1 MPSRRVAHH
10 HPAIF
15 QRAQPF
21 KYHGPLMKRTSASDS
36 IREKFEAA
44 LDRLI
49 EQVKR
54 DRSILAAILCGSLSH
69 DRVWEKSDIDLIL
82 VTIDDK
88 SFKSDTSAISLYA
101 DDLNVHAF
109 LIARTRFR
117 QTVEGSVHNSFMH
130 SLLAKG
136 KLLYTHDD
144 SLEALCRRLADIGER
159 DTRLQMLAAA
169 TSALP
174 AIYKARKWLVTR
186 GDLDYAALWILY
198 ASTPLAKIEVMSH
211 GLLADR
217 EVIPQALQ
225 LNPRFFQVVY
235 TEMLNSKKTRKN
247 VEAALDAIDSYLSA
261 RIDLFNPIQEYLRE
275 VGEARSC
282 SDIEHHF
289 ERNFGIEGVT
299 TACEFLADRGLI
311 GKASIAAKL
320 TKRSNVELQ
329 ELAFVDFGEPEA
341 LRGKDEF

>member
-1 MPSRRVAHH
+1 
-10 HPAIF
+10 
-15 QRAQPF
+15 
-21 KYHGPLMKRTSASDS
+21 MKRTSQSGATDS
-36 IREKFEAA
+36 IREKFQAA
-44 LDRLI
+44 LDRLV
-49 EQVKR
+49 EQLKR

-88 SFKSDTSAISLYA
+88 LFKNECSAISLYA
-101 DDLNVHAF
+101 DDLNVHSF
-109 LIARTRFR
+109 LIPRTQFR

-169 TSALP
+169 TNALP

-198 ASTPLAKIEVMSH
+198 ATTPLAKIEVMSR

-247 VEAALDAIDSYLSA
+247 VEAALDAIDSYLSG
-261 RIDLFNPIQEYLRE
+261 RMDLFDPILEHLRD

-289 ERNFGIEGVT
+289 ERSFGIEGVT
-299 TACEFLADRGLI
+299 TACEFLADRGVI
-311 GKASIAAKL
+311 GKASIAAKV
-320 TKRSNVELQ
+320 TKRSNVEVQ
-329 ELAFVDFGEPEA
+329 ELAFVYFGEP
-341 LRGKDEF
+341 G

>member
-1 MPSRRVAHH
+1 
-10 HPAIF
+10 
-15 QRAQPF
+15 
-21 KYHGPLMKRTSASDS
+21 MKRTSQGGAPDS
-36 IREKFEAA
+36 IRERFEAA
-44 LDRLI
+44 LGLMV
-49 EQVKR
+49 EQLKR

-82 VTIDDK
+82 VAIDDK
-88 SFKSDTSAISLYA
+88 SFKNESCAISLYA
-101 DDLNVHAF
+101 DGLNVHAF
-109 LIARTRFR
+109 LIPRTQFR

-198 ASTPLAKIEVMSH
+198 AATPLAKIEVMSR

-217 EVIPQALQ
+217 EVLPQALQ
-225 LNPRFFQVVY
+225 LNPNFFQVVY
-235 TEMLNSKKTRKN
+235 TEVLNSKKTRKN
-247 VEAALDAIDSYLSA
+247 VEAALDAIDSYLSG
-261 RIDLFNPIQEYLRE
+261 RLDLFEPIVEYLRE

-311 GKASIAAKL
+311 GKASIATKL
-320 TKRSNVELQ
+320 TKRSNLEVQ
-329 ELAFVDFGEPEA
+329 ELAFVYFGEPP
-341 LRGKDEF
+341 LV

>member
-1 MPSRRVAHH
+1 ML
-10 HPAIF
+10 
-15 QRAQPF
+15 
-21 KYHGPLMKRTSASDS
+21 KYHDPLMKRTSHDGATDS

-44 LDRLI
+44 LERLV
-49 EQVKR
+49 EQLKR

-88 SFKSDTSAISLYA
+88 SFKNESSAISLYA

-109 LIARTRFR
+109 LIPRAQFR

-144 SLEALCRRLADIGER
+144 SLDALCRRLADIGER
-159 DTRLQMLAAA
+159 DTRLQMLSAA
-169 TSALP
+169 TNALP

-198 ASTPLAKIEVMSH
+198 AATPLAKIEVMSR

-225 LNPRFFQVVY
+225 LNPRFFRVVY
-235 TEMLNSKKTRKN
+235 TELLNSKKTRKN
-247 VEAALDAIDSYLSA
+247 VEGALDAIDVYLSG
-261 RIDLFNPIQEYLRE
+261 RMDLFEPILEHLRE

-289 ERNFGIEGVT
+289 ERNFGIEGIT

-311 GKASIAAKL
+311 GKASIAAKV
-320 TKRSNVELQ
+320 TKRSNVEVQ
-329 ELAFVDFGEPEA
+329 ELAFVYFGEPA
-341 LRGKDEF
+341 DFPS

>member
-1 MPSRRVAHH
+1 
-10 HPAIF
+10 
-15 QRAQPF
+15 
-21 KYHGPLMKRTSASDS
+21 MKRTSATAS

-69 DRVWEKSDIDLIL
+69 DRVWEKSDIDLVL

-88 SFKSDTSAISLYA
+88 LFKSDDCAISLYA

-109 LIARTRFR
+109 LLPRAQFRRTI
-117 QTVEGSVHNSFMH
+117 EGSLHNSFMH

-144 SLEALCRRLADIGER
+144 SLEALYRGLANIGER
-159 DTRLQMLAAA
+159 DTRLQILAAA

-186 GDLDYAALWILY
+186 GDIDYAALWILY
-198 ASTPLAKIEVMSH
+198 AATPLAKIEVMSR

-225 LNPRFFQVVY
+225 LNPKFFQVVY

-247 VEAALDAIDSYLSA
+247 VEAALDAIDSYLSG
-261 RIDLFNPIQEYLRE
+261 RMDLFDAIREHLRE

-282 SDIEHHF
+282 SDIEYYF

-311 GKASIAAKL
+311 GKASIATKL
-320 TKRSNVELQ
+320 TKRSNIEVQ
-329 ELAFVDFGEPEA
+329 ELAFVHFGEPT
-341 LRGKDEF
+341 DQF

>member
-1 MPSRRVAHH
+1 
-10 HPAIF
+10 
-15 QRAQPF
+15 
-21 KYHGPLMKRTSASDS
+21 MKR

-44 LDRLI
+44 LDGLV
-49 EQVKR
+49 EQLKH

-88 SFKSDTSAISLYA
+88 LFKECSAISLYA

-109 LIARTRFR
+109 LIPRAQFR
-117 QTVEGSVHNSFMH
+117 KTIEGSVHNSFMH

-144 SLEALCRRLADIGER
+144 SLEGLCRRLAHIGGR
-159 DTRLQMLAAA
+159 DTRLQMLEAA

-198 ASTPLAKIEVMSH
+198 AATPLAKIEVMSR

-225 LNPRFFQVVY
+225 LNPGFFQVVY

-247 VEAALDAIDSYLSA
+247 VEAALEAIDSFLSG
-261 RIDLFNPIQEYLRE
+261 RMDLFDPILEHLRE

-282 SDIEHHF
+282 SEIENHF
-289 ERNFGIEGVT
+289 ERNFGIEGIT
-299 TACEFLADRGLI
+299 TACEFLADRGAI
-311 GKASIAAKL
+311 GKASIAAKV
-320 TKRSNVELQ
+320 TKRSNVEVQ
-329 ELAFVDFGEPEA
+329 ELAFVFFGESN
-341 LRGKDEF
+341 

>member
-1 MPSRRVAHH
+1 
-10 HPAIF
+10 
-15 QRAQPF
+15 
-21 KYHGPLMKRTSASDS
+21 MKRTSATDA
-36 IREKFEAA
+36 IRERFEAA
-44 LDRLI
+44 LDRLV
-49 EQVKR
+49 EQLKR
-54 DRSILAAILCGSLSH
+54 DRSVLAAVLCGSLSH

-88 SFKSDTSAISLYA
+88 SFKNECSAISLYA

-109 LIARTRFR
+109 LIPRTQFR

-144 SLEALCRRLADIGER
+144 SLEALCRRLTDIGER
-159 DTRLQMLAAA
+159 DTRLQMLSAA
-169 TSALP
+169 TNALP

-198 ASTPLAKIEVMSH
+198 AATPLAKIEVMSR

-247 VEAALDAIDSYLSA
+247 VEGALDAIDVYLSG
-261 RIDLFNPIQEYLRE
+261 RMDLFEPILEYLRE

-289 ERNFGIEGVT
+289 ERNFGIEGIT

-311 GKASIAAKL
+311 GKASLAAKV
-320 TKRSNVELQ
+320 TKRSNVEVQ
-329 ELAFVDFGEPEA
+329 ELAFVYFGEPPGS
-341 LRGKDEF
+341 LLN

>member
-1 MPSRRVAHH
+1 
-10 HPAIF
+10 
-15 QRAQPF
+15 
-21 KYHGPLMKRTSASDS
+21 MKRTSATDS
-36 IREKFEAA
+36 IREKFEGA
-44 LDRLI
+44 LDRLV
-49 EQVKR
+49 EQLKR
-54 DRSILAAILCGSLSH
+54 DRSILAAILCGSLAH
-69 DRVWEKSDIDLIL
+69 DRVWEKSDIDLVL

-88 SFKSDTSAISLYA
+88 PYKNECSSLSLYA

-109 LIARTRFR
+109 VIPRAQFR
-117 QTVEGSVHNSFMH
+117 RTVEGSLHNSFMH

-144 SLEALCRRLADIGER
+144 SLEALCRRLVEIGER
-159 DTRLQMLAAA
+159 DTRLQLFAAA

-198 ASTPLAKIEVMSH
+198 AATPLAKIEVMSH

-217 EVIPQALQ
+217 EVIPQALH
-225 LNPRFFQVVY
+225 LNPGFFRDVY

-247 VEAALDAIDSYLSA
+247 VEAALDVIDAYLSGHM
-261 RIDLFNPIQEYLRE
+261 DVFEPIVEHLRE

-320 TKRSNVELQ
+320 TKRSNVEVQ
-329 ELAFVDFGEPEA
+329 ELAFVYFGEPP
-341 LRGKDEF
+341 DEF

>member
-1 MPSRRVAHH
+1 
-10 HPAIF
+10 
-15 QRAQPF
+15 
-21 KYHGPLMKRTSASDS
+21 MKRTSATDP

-44 LDRLI
+44 LDRLV
-49 EQVKR
+49 EQLKR

-88 SFKSDTSAISLYA
+88 SFKNESSAISLYA

-109 LIARTRFR
+109 LIPRAQFR

-144 SLEALCRRLADIGER
+144 SLETLCRRLADIGER

-169 TSALP
+169 TNALP

-198 ASTPLAKIEVMSH
+198 ASTPLAKIEVMSR

-225 LNPRFFQVVY
+225 LNPKFFQVVY

-247 VEAALDAIDSYLSA
+247 VEAALDAIDSYLSG
-261 RIDLFNPIQEYLRE
+261 RMDLFDPILEHLRE

-289 ERNFGIEGVT
+289 KRNFGIEGVT

-311 GKASIAAKL
+311 GKASIAAKV
-320 TKRSNVELQ
+320 TKRSNVEVQ
-329 ELAFVDFGEPEA
+329 ELAFVYFGEPTN
-341 LRGKDEF
+341 DTIPPNCS

>member
-1 MPSRRVAHH
+1 MR
-10 HPAIF
+10 
-15 QRAQPF
+15 
-21 KYHGPLMKRTSASDS
+21 RTSPGRDIES

-44 LDRLI
+44 LERLV
-49 EQVKR
+49 EQVKG

-69 DRVWEKSDIDLIL
+69 DKVWEKSDIDLIL

-88 SFKSDTSAISLYA
+88 SFKNEHSAISLYA
-101 DDLNVHAF
+101 DDVNVHAF
-109 LIARTRFR
+109 LIPRTQFR

-144 SLEALCRRLADIGER
+144 SLEALCRRLTDIGER

-169 TSALP
+169 TTALP
-174 AIYKARKWLVTR
+174 AIYKARKFLITR

-198 ASTPLAKIEVMSH
+198 AATPLAKIEVMSR

-217 EVIPQALQ
+217 EVLPQALK
-225 LNPRFFQVVY
+225 LNPRFFRVVY
-235 TEMLNSKKTRKN
+235 TKMLNLKKTKES
-247 VEAALDAIDSYLSA
+247 VVDALFAIDLYLNS
-261 RIDLFNPIQEYLRE
+261 RLDLFNPIVEHLRE
-275 VGEARSC
+275 VGEARTA

-289 ERNFGIEGVT
+289 ERNFGIHGVT

-320 TKRSNVELQ
+320 TKRSNLEVQ
-329 ELAFVDFGEPEA
+329 ELAFVYFGEP
-341 LRGKDEF
+341 DELTS

>member
-1 MPSRRVAHH
+1 
-10 HPAIF
+10 
-15 QRAQPF
+15 
-21 KYHGPLMKRTSASDS
+21 MKRTLRGGASES

-49 EQVKR
+49 EQVKQ

-82 VTIDDK
+82 VTVDDK
-88 SFKSDTSAISLYA
+88 PFGNECPSFSLYA

-109 LIARTRFR
+109 LIPRAQFR
-117 QTVEGSVHNSFMH
+117 RTVEGSVHNSFMH

-144 SLEALCRRLADIGER
+144 SLEMLCRRLADIGKR

-186 GDLDYAALWILY
+186 GDFDYAALWILY
-198 ASTPLAKIEVMSH
+198 ASTPLAKMEVMSH

-217 EVIPQALQ
+217 EVIPQARQ
-225 LNPRFFQVVY
+225 LNPGFFHVVY

-247 VEAALDAIDSYLSA
+247 VEAALDAIDAYLSG
-261 RIDLFNPIQEYLRE
+261 RMDVFEPIVEHLRE

-282 SDIEHHF
+282 SDIEYYF
-289 ERNFGIEGVT
+289 ERNFGIEEVT

-320 TKRSNVELQ
+320 TKRSNIEVQ
-329 ELAFVDFGEPEA
+329 ELAFVYFGEPP
-341 LRGKDEF
+341 DEF

>member
-1 MPSRRVAHH
+1 
-10 HPAIF
+10 
-15 QRAQPF
+15 
-21 KYHGPLMKRTSASDS
+21 MKRTSPGRDIDS

-44 LDRLI
+44 LDRLV
-49 EQVKR
+49 EQVKG

-69 DRVWEKSDIDLIL
+69 DKVWEKSDIDLIL

-88 SFKSDTSAISLYA
+88 SFKNEHSAISLYA
-101 DDLNVHAF
+101 DDVNVHAF
-109 LIARTRFR
+109 LIPRTQFR

-169 TSALP
+169 TTALP
-174 AIYKARKWLVTR
+174 AIYKARKFLITR

-198 ASTPLAKIEVMSH
+198 AATPLAKIEVMSR

-217 EVIPQALQ
+217 EVLPQALK
-225 LNPRFFQVVY
+225 LNPRFFRVVY
-235 TEMLNSKKTRKN
+235 TKMLNLKKTKES
-247 VEAALDAIDSYLSA
+247 VVDALFAIDLYLNS
-261 RIDLFNPIQEYLRE
+261 RLDLFNPIVEHLRE
-275 VGEARSC
+275 VGEARTA

-289 ERNFGIEGVT
+289 ERNFGIHGVT

-320 TKRSNVELQ
+320 TKRSNLEVQ
-329 ELAFVDFGEPEA
+329 ELAFVYFGEP
-341 LRGKDEF
+341 DELPS